1 MIEAALQVLPNLED
15 NRNTLA
21 IPKMDT
27 LYSKITQLTTF
38 FKRHHTLSKN
48 VCKMYLL
55 SICKD
60 GGGGSEDDI

>member
-38 FKRHHTLSKN
+38 FKRHHTLKN